1 MRRTTTAWQS
11 ALVALCVAGL
21 VACGGGET
29 GDAGQMGDEEAAG
42 QAADTAG
49 AMASDTAHEEH
60 AGGAVDVALSPKNQS
75 GIEGTARLHH
85 HADTV
90 HVTVRLTGLSSGESY
105 PVHIHQGTCQ
115 EGGGVAVGL
124 NAVDATDGS
133 GSSETSFAA
142 GDLSMD
148 ASHFVQAHLPDGT
161 PAACGDVPGHGDS
174 SASDTAGSGGGG

>member
-1 MRRTTTAWQS
+1 MRRATTAWHS

-29 GDAGQMGDEEAAG
+29 GDAGQMEGGEAAG
-42 QAADTAG
+42 QAADT
-49 AMASDTAHEEH
+49 
-60 AGGAVDVALSPKNQS
+60 
-75 GIEGTARLHH
+75 
-85 HADTV
+85 V
-90 HVTVRLTGLSSGESY
+90 HVTVELGGLTSGESY

-124 NAVDATDGS
+124 NAVEATDGS

-161 PAACGDVPGHGDS
+161 PAACGDVPGHDGS